1 MRYEQPIG
9 QSIFG
14 VRVLPARAGYLTRPD
29 DAAGV
34 VEAIREAST
43 RWAGS
48 SEPIIPVPDSGS
60 VEDWWLQVMEL
71 AELDGLVN
79 VNIEPDVAERIAQ
92 TLGLEVV
99 NLADIDTSGRTQ
111 FSTHPGNLRQKR
123 PELVDQAAVVA
134 RPDGDLWEKTAAGD
148 LTDEQVANCAG
159 GSIRVRRPRTGA
171 EIGHAQ
177 IAEACWLDA
186 GAAHFSEHRSTNGP
200 IATPAIVWVTQPN
213 SLEDC
218 VGFWNLRALR
228 SRRFFPVPM
237 LLVPIDQV
245 LHWTGFAEALASLL
259 ARPEVLEP
267 DVVLWSASV
276 KPDQLNE
283 IAARLGLARS
293 TQRPRSGMQRPPP
306 PPKRPPFTY
315 RCDVDPTGYFSFPRR
330 YGETAP
336 TLVQVYRDSTVV
348 EVESPVQFAGRGR
361 VLVRVASTAFDG
373 LPKRPTTASLIMKDT
388 SWSEDELELAT
399 YAHGRYRLQLRVP
412 TLSDAAWALLNNRTA
427 QAALSTKGQ
436 LAHRL
441 KQLGAAKVLLQDSV
455 IQVIESLR
463 THRSQDLE
471 RALRRAVEQ
480 LSPTDELRDRLEE
493 LASEWG
499 QRSKRSYLPI
509 SNIKGLGENAGE
521 AVELLCSRSWVERGL
536 KIKCDQCR
544 IRSFVPLAETTPE
557 PHCPTCGAT
566 NPRFE
571 PANGNPDNGPEMHYR
586 LNARVDRAAD
596 QGVIPHLFADAV
608 LTADDPQTFLLHGV
622 DVTFEDGTNKE
633 VDLYGITAGNVVAG
647 EAKTNPADF
656 TPNQLVSDI
665 ELSAALAADTHL
677 LVSTGEIPH
686 TTEEQA
692 RQLAEARDLNLLLI
706 DSRRL
711 TS

>member
-48 SEPIIPVPDSGS
+48 SEPIVPVPDSGS
-60 VEDWWLQVMEL
+60 VDDWWLQVMEL

-79 VNIEPDVAERIAQ
+79 VNIEPDVAERISEA
-92 TLGLEVV
+92 LGLDVV
-99 NLADIDTSGRTQ
+99 DLADIDTSGRTQ

-123 PELVDQAAVVA
+123 PELVDQAAVVS

-148 LTDEQVANCAG
+148 LTDEQVADCAG

-186 GAAHFSEHRSTNGP
+186 GAAHFSEHRSANGP

-276 KPDQLNE
+276 EPDQLNE

-306 PPKRPPFTY
+306 SPKRPPFTY

-348 EVESPVQFAGRGR
+348 EVDSPVQFTGSGRA
-361 VLVRVASTAFDG
+361 LVRVASSAFDG
-373 LPKRPTTASLIMKDT
+373 LPRRSTTASLVIQDA
-388 SWSEDELELAT
+388 SWSEDELEFAT
-399 YAHGRYRLQLRVP
+399 YALPRYRLTLDIP
-412 TLSDAAWALLNNRTA
+412 SLSDAAWALLNNRTA

-499 QRSKRSYLPI
+499 RRSKRSYLPI

-521 AVELLCSRSWVERGL
+521 AVETSLLPLLGRTGLEDQMRPVQDPQLRSPRRNHTRTPLPRLRSNKPTLRTGQRQPGQRPGDALPTQRPGGPSRRPRRHPPPIRRCRPNSRRPANFPATRGRRHL
-536 KIKCDQCR
+536 RGRHQQRSRPLRNHSRKRRRRRSENESRRIHPQPTR
-544 IRSFVPLAETTPE
+544 IR
-557 PHCPTCGAT
+557 H
-566 NPRFE
+566 
-571 PANGNPDNGPEMHYR
+571 
-586 LNARVDRAAD
+586 
-596 QGVIPHLFADAV
+596 
-608 LTADDPQTFLLHGV
+608 
-622 DVTFEDGTNKE
+622 
-633 VDLYGITAGNVVAG
+633 
-647 EAKTNPADF
+647 
-656 TPNQLVSDI
+656 
-665 ELSAALAADTHL
+665 
-677 LVSTGEIPH
+677 
-686 TTEEQA
+686 
-692 RQLAEARDLNLLLI
+692 
-706 DSRRL
+706 
-711 TS
+711 